1 MEHIHRLHLLSGGD
15 ELDRLSGDVLD
26 GKRGAASGVTV
37 HLRQHDSVEVKP
49 LVEDFGCL
57 HGILT
62 GHGVHHE
69 EGFGRLYGAVQRGDL
84 VHKLLIH
91 GKAAGGVY
99 DDHRISLGLGLCYGV
114 LGDPD
119 RILLSILRIDRNL
132 DSFTE
137 NLQLLDGRRAE
148 RVACRKKHLHAPL
161 ALDVVRQLGRERGL
175 TGTVETR
182 HQDYSGIPLDVD
194 VL

>member
-1 MEHIHRLHLLSGGD
+1 MEHIHCLHLLSRGD

-49 LVEDFGCL
+49 LVEDLGCL

-62 GHGVHHE
+62 RHGVHHE
-69 EGFGRLYGAVQRGDL
+69 EGFCRLDGAVQRGDL

-91 GKAAGGVY
+91 SQTAGGVY
-99 DDHRISLGLGLCYGV
+99 DDHRISFRLGLGYGV

-119 RILLSILRIDRNL
+119 RILLSILRIYRNL
-132 DSFTE
+132 DPLTE
-137 NLQLLDGRRAE
+137 NLQLFDGRRTE
-148 RVACRKKHLHAPL
+148 RVTGGEKHLHASL
-161 ALDVVRQLGRERGL
+161 ALDVVGQFGRERGL